1 MKLVLVRH
9 GEAAAGW
16 GDALDPGL
24 SELGRRQAQQVA
36 DRLAPLGPLPITTSP
51 MLRCIET
58 AAPLAERWGVAS
70 TPDDRISEIQAPDHD
85 PATRGPWLDEVL
97 HKRWTELP
105 ADQRAW
111 REAVLA
117 FLLSLEHDC
126 VVFTHFVA
134 INAAIG
140 AATADGRVV
149 CRRVANCS
157 TTVLDSDG
165 ASLML
170 LEAPVEREQT
180 EVL

>member
-1 MKLVLVRH
+1 MKIVLVRH

-24 SELGRRQAQQVA
+24 SEQGRRQAQQVA
-36 DRLAPLGPLPITTSP
+36 DQLASLGPLSIATSP
-51 MLRCIET
+51 MLRCVET
-58 AAPLAERWGVAS
+58 AAPLADRWGVAPE
-70 TPDDRISEIQAPDHD
+70 PDGRISEIKAPDHD
-85 PATRGPWLDEVL
+85 PATRGAWLDEVL
-97 HKRWTELP
+97 HQRWTELP

-111 REAVLA
+111 RDAVLA

-149 CRRVANCS
+149 SRRVANCS

-165 ASLML
+165 DSLML
-170 LEAPVEREQT
+170 LGAPAELEHT